1 MIEKDHL
8 QRERDHLQSERDHL
22 QRQIR
27 SLEALVADRNNQ
39 LADLKRSRLLKIG
52 RLLRR
57 LVGLSA
63 PY

>member
-1 MIEKDHL
+1 MIEKNHL
-8 QRERDHLQSERDHL
+8 QRERDHL

-27 SLEALVADRNNQ
+27 SLEALVADRDNQ
-39 LADLKRSRLLKIG
+39 LALLKSSRLLKIG

-57 LVGLSA
+57 LVGLPT